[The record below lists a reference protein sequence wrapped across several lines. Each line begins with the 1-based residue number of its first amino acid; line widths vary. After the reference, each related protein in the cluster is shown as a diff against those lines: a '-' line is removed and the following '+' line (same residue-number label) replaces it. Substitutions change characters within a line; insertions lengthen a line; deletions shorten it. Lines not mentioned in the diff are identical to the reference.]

1 MAQRIIAMW
10 SGPRN
15 ISTALMR
22 SWASRSDT
30 QVIDEPF
37 YAHYLKETGY
47 DHPGAR
53 EIIAAYETDW
63 RLVIDQ
69 LLARDNGKAIYYQK
83 QMTQHM
89 LEHIDR
95 SWLSEIANCFL
106 IRDPRRMLLS
116 FAKVIPNPQLDQT
129 GLPQQ
134 VELFNTV
141 RRATGR
147 IPPVIAA
154 RDVLRHPE
162 ATLRR
167 LCAALDV
174 AFDRVMLCW
183 RPGKHAS
190 DGIWAK
196 HWYASVE
203 ASTSFAPYQE
213 DETPVP
219 ENMRALLDECQEL
232 YAQMAPYCIRQD
244 D

>member
-1 MAQRIIAMW
+1 
-10 SGPRN
+10 
-15 ISTALMR
+15 MR

-30 QVIDEPF
+30 HVIDEPF
-37 YAHYLKETGY
+37 YAHYLQETGY

-53 EIIAAYETDW
+53 EIIDAYETDW
-63 RLVIDQ
+63 RLVIDR
-69 LLARDNGKAIYYQK
+69 LLANDNGKAIYYQK
-83 QMTQHM
+83 HMTQHM
-89 LEHIDR
+89 LQHIDR
-95 SWLSEIANCFL
+95 SWLSEISNCFL

-116 FAKVIPNPQLDQT
+116 FARVIPNPQLDQT
-129 GLPQQ
+129 GLPHQ
-134 VELFNTV
+134 VELFKYV
-141 RRATGR
+141 KQATGQ

-154 RDVLRHPE
+154 RDVLRNPE
-162 ATLRR
+162 ATLRL
-167 LCAALDV
+167 LCNALDV
-174 AFDRVMLCW
+174 AFDCAMLRW

-190 DGIWAK
+190 DGIWAQ

-219 ENMRALLDECQEL
+219 ENMRALLDDCQAL

>member
-30 QVIDEPF
+30 RVIDEPF

-53 EIIAAYETDW
+53 DIIAAYETDPQ
-63 RLVIDQ
+63 RVIDG
-69 LLARDNGKAIYYQK
+69 LLASDNGKAIYYQK
-83 QMTQHM
+83 HMTQHM

-95 SWLSEIANCFL
+95 AWLTEISNCFL

-116 FAKVIPNPQLDQT
+116 FAKVIPDPRLDQT

-134 VELFNTV
+134 VELFNFV
-141 RRATGR
+141 RQATGCT
-147 IPPVIAA
+147 PPVIAA
-154 RDVLRHPE
+154 RDVQRDPE
-162 ATLRR
+162 ASLRQ

-174 AFDRVMLCW
+174 AFDPAMLGW
-183 RPGKHAS
+183 PPGRHAS
-190 DGIWAK
+190 DGIWAE
-196 HWYASVE
+196 HWYANVE
-203 ASTSFAPYQE
+203 KSTSFAPYQP
-213 DETPVP
+213 DDTPAPET
-219 ENMRALLDECQEL
+219 MRALLDECQEL
-232 YAQMAPYCIRQD
+232 YAQIAPYRIGQD
-244 D
+244 N